1 MKLTRVK
8 VILLVWV
15 LLFQPMLSLAS
26 NAEAEHDHS
35 QHDHSQHDHSAEHQ
49 HVAQNDHHASDA
61 HHDHPESVK
70 PMATHDCGPC
80 VNGDM
85 SHCQCG
91 AVLPSIISTIYL
103 DSSSRDTQSLYQN
116 ILAAHNQSLIRPPI
130 LA

>member
-26 NAEAEHDHS
+26 NAEAEHE
-35 QHDHSQHDHSAEHQ
+35 HSAEHQ

-61 HHDHPESVK
+61 HHDHPESVN

-103 DSSSRDTQSLYQN
+103 DSPSRDTLSLYRN
-116 ILAAHNQSLIRPPI
+116 ILAAHSLSLIRPPI
-130 LA
+130 FS

>member
-26 NAEAEHDHS
+26 NAEAE
-35 QHDHSQHDHSAEHQ
+35 HDHSQHDHSAEHQ

>member
-8 VILLVWV
+8 AKLLVWV

-26 NAEAEHDHS
+26 STEMEHDHS
-35 QHDHSQHDHSAEHQ
+35 QHEYSVQHQ
-49 HVAQNDHHASDA
+49 HVTQDDHHASEA
-61 HHDHPESVK
+61 HNDHSAPIK
-70 PMATHDCGPC
+70 TMATHDCGPC

-91 AVLPSIISTIYL
+91 AVLPSITSTVYL
-103 DSSSRDTQSLYQN
+103 DSSSRDTLSLYRN
-116 ILAAHNQSLIRPPI
+116 ILAAHSQSLIRPPI